1 MADLSLTD
9 ALTDSVPQPDVEN
22 MVEMDFVATLEAE
35 TFDDR
40 VGETVDKTNFV
51 PLLDND
57 GKGESDLLMLAR
69 AVNPLMSQKETPLQT
84 EQQTFGTD
92 LLSGEFSLCLS
103 QPSVMSA
110 VITGAAPFQTERPS
124 GLAEV
129 QEPPASQATEAPKIP
144 SEPLAATTPKSPR
157 DTSAGVFGDR
167 WSDEAGIPSDL
178 PFTASVST
186 VISRHAGPL
195 VESSPHVTAN
205 PQWSPRDSG
214 AGDVE
219 EREGEGSDRKKEKK
233 KKKRRPRDEV
243 YDFPTDVQSESASS
257 DSPHQPSPRK
267 DRDGGWEDGGHFGGR
282 VKKPK
287 SRKKIP
293 EEWAIHAEP
302 FVPASAC
309 MPQEF
314 ATDSPLEVDSGLVSL
329 SEDFTDESFIPMSL
343 TQDLLSLTA
352 TSPPSAT
359 HLEPAMPSP
368 KSPGRAPD
376 LSPQHPLSTS
386 SGLQDILMETEDSL
400 ACNLSDTQPFD
411 SPGVTFEE
419 AIFGQD
425 HTYTT
430 QGSPLK
436 EPQASTPGSTCFV
449 PPMEALISAPPFSP
463 SGPAW
468 SLNNHSQPFDLEG
481 VAFETPVPAPSP
493 KSKAPKEPKSKQA
506 KKPGSSSSKSP
517 TSPEA
522 KLQSPQ
528 NSGLNPSAPPFFPSF
543 AEPRELKAEALFTL
557 EEDSEKNK
565 PEVIKMDSIQKFD
578 DFNVVSKTD
587 KDQKME
593 TVEEKDKTV
602 HTDKQTTKG
611 ENTEAVD
618 KIKDV
623 DVAKS
628 EKVDKDEITHKV
640 ETPVKVEKVEPLEKN
655 TKDET
660 EKADQAEKITDKNE
674 TQEKIDSSP
683 KMEKEKVEPVEKVE
697 LKTEKEVKVEKN
709 KEETKEVEE
718 EKAEQK
724 TEQDETGK
732 DKVEQ
737 KTVKTEPADKKPAKA
752 EKDEKAKKPAAKPS
766 AAKSAVS
773 NGAPG
778 KDLTSPEKKTKPV
791 AGATKPSSAKP
802 RPSSASSA
810 TAAPKR
816 STPTSAASAPAPLS
830 KKAPVPKAPAP
841 AAGTK
846 RPATAST
853 RPSTA
858 SSTVTREVKPKTVTE
873 KRPLVPKTAVAPTR
887 PAADKPATAARTAAS
902 APAARRPGVSE
913 FNYSPNKC
921 FSQTQKHNLTSV
933 VSDAARS
940 KPAPL
945 KASTTT
951 SSSSIAARPRTTK
964 TPVSSSTTAAAAPE
978 KKPAVPRAPR
988 PSSSSTSSASAMTR
1002 STARPS
1008 SSSTPAPDTKN
1019 IRSKIGSTDNIKHQ
1033 PGGGKVTV
1041 SVSQSSPSKE
1051 TSQAKVQIVSKKLDY
1066 SHVTSRLGSKD
1077 NIKHVPGGGNV
1088 SNLRLCH
1095 LSCGGEVKIESRKVN
1110 FKDKAQP
1117 KVGSMDNVNHEPG
1130 GGNVKAEGAQET
1142 AEGSGAPS
1150 SGVSA
1155 TQPSAG
1161 PAQENGLKEGA
1172 PCRSEELR
1180 DPQGLDSLIPE
1191 TSKFVCNPA

>member
-9 ALTDSVPQPDVEN
+9 ALTDSVPQPDLEK
-22 MVEMDFVATLEAE
+22 MVERDFMATLEAE
-35 TFDDR
+35 TFDDQ

-57 GKGESDLLMLAR
+57 GKDPSTVQQEVQGAQNPG
-69 AVNPLMSQKETPLQT
+69 AVNPLMPQKETSLQS
-84 EQQTFGTD
+84 EQQTFGTH
-92 LLSGEFSLCLS
+92 LLSDSASGFPDQWSSQSSAPQMMDSSPIAAFTGLS
-103 QPSVMSA
+103 EPSVNSE
-110 VITGAAPFQTERPS
+110 VIKGAAPFQTERPS
-124 GLAEV
+124 GLTVVHEK
-129 QEPPASQATEAPKIP
+129 PMSPAAQATEPPKIP
-144 SEPLAATTPKSPR
+144 AEPLGATTPKSPR

-178 PFTASVST
+178 PFTPSVST

-195 VESSPHVTAN
+195 VESSPHVTAD

-214 AGDVE
+214 AGDAE

-243 YDFPTDVQSESASS
+243 YDFPTDVQGESALS
-257 DSPHQPSPRK
+257 DSPHQQSPRK
-267 DRDGGWEDGGHFGGR
+267 ERDRDGGWEDGGHFGGR

-309 MPQEF
+309 MPQDF
-314 ATDSPLEVDSGLVSL
+314 ATDFSQSPVEVDSGLVSL
-329 SEDFTDESFIPMSL
+329 PEDFTDENLIPMSL

-352 TSPPSAT
+352 TSPPSST

-376 LSPQHPLSTS
+376 LSPQHPLSMS
-386 SGLQDILMETEDSL
+386 SGFQDILVETQDSL
-400 ACNLSDTQPFD
+400 ACNLSDTQPFV
-411 SPGVTFEE
+411 SPGATFEE

-425 HTYTT
+425 QTYTT
-430 QGSPLK
+430 QDSALK

-481 VAFETPVPAPSP
+481 VAFETPVPAPLPSP
-493 KSKAPKEPKSKQA
+493 KSKVPKEPKSKQG

-522 KLQSPQ
+522 KLPSPQ
-528 NSGLNPSAPPFFPSF
+528 NSGLNPAAPPFFPSF
-543 AEPRELKAEALFTL
+543 AEPRELKAGAIFTL
-557 EEDSEKNK
+557 EENSEKNK
-565 PEVIKMDSIQKFD
+565 PEVNKINTVQKFD
-578 DFNVVSKTD
+578 DFNVVTKTD

-593 TVEEKDKTV
+593 TVEEKDQTV
-602 HTDKQTTKG
+602 HTTKG
-611 ENTEAVD
+611 ENTED

-628 EKVDKDEITHKV
+628 EKEDKDEIAHKV
-640 ETPVKVEKVEPLEKN
+640 ETPVKVEKD

-660 EKADQAEKITDKNE
+660 EKADKITDKIE
-674 TQEKIDSSP
+674 TAAKIDSSP
-683 KMEKEKVEPVEKVE
+683 KMEKEKMEPVETIE

-709 KEETKEVEE
+709 KEETKVEENKSDLKVDEQKNKEEPAKEVEK

-724 TEQDETGK
+724 TEQDEIEK
-732 DKVEQ
+732 EKVEQ
-737 KTVKTEPADKKPAKA
+737 KTEKTEPADKKPAKA
-752 EKDEKAKKPAAKPS
+752 EKDEKAKKAAAKP
-766 AAKSAVS
+766 KSAVS

-778 KDLTSPEKKTKPV
+778 KDLTSPEKK
-791 AGATKPSSAKP
+791 S
-802 RPSSASSA
+802 
-810 TAAPKR
+810 
-816 STPTSAASAPAPLS
+816 
-830 KKAPVPKAPAP
+830 
-841 AAGTK
+841 
-846 RPATAST
+846 
-853 RPSTA
+853 
-858 SSTVTREVKPKTVTE
+858 KTVTE
-873 KRPLVPKTAVAPTR
+873 KRPSVPKTAVAPAR
-887 PAADKPATAARTAAS
+887 PAADKPASAARPAAS
-902 APAARRPGVSE
+902 APVARRPVAKTESKPGDEKKPSTL
-913 FNYSPNKC
+913 K
-921 FSQTQKHNLTSV
+921 TT
-933 VSDAARS
+933 DASRS

-951 SSSSIAARPRTTK
+951 SSSSISARPRSTK
-964 TPVSSSTTAAAAPE
+964 TPVSSSTTAAAGPE

-988 PSSSSTSSASAMTR
+988 PASSSTSSTSALTR

-1008 SSSTPAPDTKN
+1008 SGSTPAPDTKN

-1033 PGGGKVTV
+1033 PGGGKV

-1051 TSQAKVQIVSKKLDY
+1051 TSQVKVQIVSKKLDY

-1088 SNLRLCH
+1088 QILNKKVD
-1095 LSCGGEVKIESRKVN
+1095 LSKVASKCGSKANIKHKPGGGEVKIESRKVN

-1130 GGNVKAEGAQET
+1130 GGKVKAEGAQET
-1142 AEGSGAPS
+1142 AGGSGAPS
-1150 SGVSA
+1150 SGVSV
-1155 TQPSAG
+1155 G

-1191 TSKFVCNPA
+1191 TSI